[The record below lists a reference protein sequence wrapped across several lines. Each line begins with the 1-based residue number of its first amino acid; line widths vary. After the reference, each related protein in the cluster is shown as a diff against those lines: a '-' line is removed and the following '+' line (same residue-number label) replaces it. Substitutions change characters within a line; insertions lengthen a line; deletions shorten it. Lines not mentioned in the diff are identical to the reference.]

1 MRQLTDKERASL
13 RTMRLAKGTQALD
26 LIREMVAIAYL
37 LEVDELRPYEQALVD
52 SWKEVEPVKNPGK
65 ELAEFLGI
73 EKLVSKAVQ
82 EFPTSDHNEEVW

>member
-1 MRQLTDKERASL
+1 MRQLTNQEKASL

-37 LEVDELRPYEQALVD
+37 LEMDELRPYEQALVD

-73 EKLVSKAVQ
+73 EKLVSKAVH
-82 EFPTSDHNEEVW
+82 EFPVTAQDLELW